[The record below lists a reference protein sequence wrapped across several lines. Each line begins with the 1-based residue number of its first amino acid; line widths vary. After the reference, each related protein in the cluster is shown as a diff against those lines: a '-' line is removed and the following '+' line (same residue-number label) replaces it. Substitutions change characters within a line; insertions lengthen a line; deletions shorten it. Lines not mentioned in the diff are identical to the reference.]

1 MKIENSKYYKDMIEA
16 ISEIA
21 SSYFISRRM
30 ILSKTNSLSSGE
42 IDYFNPYYLYIDK
55 VNQTFI
61 KLNNLEK
68 EVLYNEFFYPN
79 EANWWIPYYERRHF
93 VALKVKAMK
102 NFLRIYN
109 EL

>member
-1 MKIENSKYYKDMIEA
+1 MKIENSKYYKEMTKA
-16 ISEIA
+16 ITEIA

-30 ILSKTNSLSSGE
+30 ILTKNDTVASKEMDL
-42 IDYFNPYYLYIDK
+42 FNPYYLYIDR

-79 EANWWIPYYERRHF
+79 EPNWWIPYYEKRHF
-93 VALKVKAMK
+93 ISIKVRAMK
-102 NFLRIYN
+102 NFLRVYH